1 MALVFIG
8 LGSNLGA
15 GRLNLP
21 KAWKL
26 IGSHAQITLLSL
38 SSPYLSEPVDMET
51 QSWFTNAVGA
61 LETKLAP
68 AELLRELLLVEKKMG
83 RDRRLGK
90 DRVIDL
96 DILYY
101 DDLVLHTPD
110 LDIPHPEMH
119 KRLFVLAPLEELT
132 PDRIHPALQQSSRHM
147 RRTVQ
152 ATYKVKRM
160 SW

>member
-8 LGSNLGA
+8 LGSNLGD
-15 GRLNLP
+15 GRVNLT

-26 IGSHAQITLLSL
+26 IGSHAVIIPLSL
-38 SSPYLSEPVDMET
+38 SSPYLSEPVGMDT
-51 QSWFTNAVGA
+51 PTWFTNAVGA
-61 LETKLAP
+61 LETKLVP
-68 AELLRELLLVEKKMG
+68 VELLKELLKVEEDMG
-83 RDRRLGK
+83 RDRLLSR

-101 DDLVLHTPD
+101 DDLVLYTPE

-119 KRLFVLAPLEELT
+119 NRLFVLAPLAELT
-132 PDRIHPALQQSSRHM
+132 PDHIHPVLQQSSRRM
-147 RRTVQ
+147 RRMLHSN
-152 ATYKVKRM
+152 YKVNKI

>member
-8 LGSNLGA
+8 LGSNLGD
-15 GRLNLP
+15 GRVNLIE
-21 KAWKL
+21 AWKQ
-26 IGSHAQITLLSL
+26 IGSQAQITPLSL
-38 SSPYLSEPVDMET
+38 SSPYQSEPVGMET
-51 QSWFTNAVGA
+51 QTWFTNAVGA
-61 LETKLAP
+61 LETTLAP
-68 AELLRELLLVEKKMG
+68 AELLKELLLVEKGMG
-83 RDRRLGK
+83 RNRLSGK

-101 DDLVLHTPD
+101 DDLILHSHD

-132 PDRIHPALQQSSRHM
+132 PNHIHPVLQQSSRHM
-147 RRTVQ
+147 RLALQ
-152 ATYKVKRM
+152 AHYEVSRM